1 MAGSQA
7 GTQVGQRIGAQAGTR
22 RHSVFHPLR
31 VACIEQL
38 TDDAVAITF
47 DVPPEL
53 REQFRFRAGQ
63 HVSIRSPVVGDD
75 VRRNYSIC
83 APATGGEQRLR
94 IGVKR
99 IPDGVFSSYV
109 AEHLRPGDV
118 LDIMTPTGTFSTA
131 LHPGQR
137 KRYAA
142 IAAGSGITPVLSILS
157 TALEVEPESSAV
169 LVYVNRTTLNI
180 MFLED
185 LEDLKNRFPDR
196 FQLIH
201 VLDEEPLDVE
211 ILSGR
216 LDADRLGRILNHL
229 VLPDDVDEWFLCGPL
244 PMTDVAREVLLGYGA
259 DDQHIHRELFFVGPP
274 PSAGRR
280 AAEKAAQEAAGKAAA
295 NQAEP
300 ETGAEVTVL
309 LDGRSQTFVLPED
322 GASILD
328 ATLRYRADAPFACKN
343 GVCGTC
349 RAKVVEGEV
358 RMDANYALEPADVA
372 AGYALACQSHPAA
385 HRVVLD
391 FDQLPNLH
399 IGPVTALVAGR
410 STWHSS
416 PMGGR
421 RATCR
426 QTSKAVSALL
436 RLSS

>member
-1 MAGSQA
+1 MPSA
-7 GTQVGQRIGAQAGTR
+7 R

-31 VACIEQL
+31 VAGIERL

-53 REQFRFRAGQ
+53 RGQFRFQAGQ

-99 IPDGVFSSYV
+99 IPDGVFSGYV

-137 KRYAA
+137 KRYGA

-157 TALEVEPESSAV
+157 TALEVEPGSSAV

-185 LEDLKNRFPDR
+185 LEDLKNRYPDR

-216 LDADRLGRILNHL
+216 LDADRLGRILDHL

-244 PMTDVAREVLLGYGA
+244 PMTDVAREVLLAYGA
-259 DDQHIHRELFFVGPP
+259 GDQHIHRELFFVGPP
-274 PSAGRR
+274 PAAGSRTP
-280 AAEKAAQEAAGKAAA
+280 AAQAS
-295 NQAEP
+295 EP
-300 ETGAEVTVL
+300 ETGAEVTVM

-322 GASILD
+322 GTSILD

-349 RAKVVEGEV
+349 RAKVTEGKV

-385 HRVVLD
+385 DRVVLD
-391 FDQLPNLH
+391 FDQ
-399 IGPVTALVAGR
+399 
-410 STWHSS
+410 
-416 PMGGR
+416 
-421 RATCR
+421 
-426 QTSKAVSALL
+426 
-436 RLSS
+436 

>member
-1 MAGSQA
+1 MPAA
-7 GTQVGQRIGAQAGTR
+7 R

-31 VACIEQL
+31 VARIERL

-53 REQFRFRAGQ
+53 REDFRFQAGQ
-63 HVSIRSPVVGDD
+63 HVSIRSPVVGDE

-83 APATGGEQRLR
+83 APATSGRLR

-99 IPDGVFSSYV
+99 IPDGVFSSYA
-109 AEHLRPGDV
+109 AERLRPGDV
-118 LDIMTPTGTFSTA
+118 LDIMTPTGSFSTA
-131 LHPGQR
+131 LRPGQR
-137 KRYAA
+137 KRYGA

-157 TALEVEPESSAV
+157 TALEIEPDSSAV

-185 LEDLKNRFPDR
+185 LEDLKNRYPDR

-216 LDADRLGRILNHL
+216 LDAGRLGRILDHL

-244 PMTDVAREVLLGYGA
+244 PMTDVAREVLLAYGA
-259 DDQHIHRELFFVGPP
+259 DDEHIHRELFFVGPP
-274 PSAGRR
+274 P
-280 AAEKAAQEAAGKAAA
+280 AAGSRAPAPEA
-295 NQAEP
+295 GTEP
-300 ETGAEVTVL
+300 EAGAQVTVV
-309 LDGRSQTFVLPED
+309 LDGRSQTFVVPEN

-349 RAKVVEGEV
+349 RAKVVEGQV

-385 HRVVLD
+385 DRVVLD
-391 FDQLPNLH
+391 FDQ
-399 IGPVTALVAGR
+399 
-410 STWHSS
+410 
-416 PMGGR
+416 
-421 RATCR
+421 
-426 QTSKAVSALL
+426 
-436 RLSS
+436 

>member
-1 MAGSQA
+1 MPAA
-7 GTQVGQRIGAQAGTR
+7 R

-31 VACIEQL
+31 VARIERL

-53 REQFRFRAGQ
+53 SEEFRFQAGQ
-63 HVSIRSPVVGDD
+63 HVSIRSPVVGDE

-83 APATGGEQRLR
+83 APATSGPLR

-99 IPDGVFSSYV
+99 IPDGVFSSYA
-109 AEHLRPGDV
+109 AERLRPGDV
-118 LDIMTPTGTFSTA
+118 LDIMTPTGSFSTA
-131 LHPGQR
+131 LRPGQR
-137 KRYAA
+137 KRYGA

-157 TALEVEPESSAV
+157 TALEIEPDSSAV

-185 LEDLKNRFPDR
+185 LEDLKNRYPDR

-216 LDADRLGRILNHL
+216 LDAGRLGRILDHL

-244 PMTDVAREVLLGYGA
+244 PMTDVAREVLRAYGA
-259 DDQHIHRELFFVGPP
+259 DDEHIHRELFFVGPP
-274 PSAGRR
+274 P
-280 AAEKAAQEAAGKAAA
+280 AAGSRAPVPEAGT
-295 NQAEP
+295 EP
-300 ETGAEVTVL
+300 EAGAQVTVV
-309 LDGRSQTFVLPED
+309 LDGRSQTFVLPEN

-349 RAKVVEGEV
+349 RAKVVEGRV
-358 RMDANYALEPADVA
+358 RMDASYALEPADVA

-385 HRVVLD
+385 GRVVLD
-391 FDQLPNLH
+391 FDQ
-399 IGPVTALVAGR
+399 
-410 STWHSS
+410 
-416 PMGGR
+416 
-421 RATCR
+421 
-426 QTSKAVSALL
+426 
-436 RLSS
+436 

>member
-1 MAGSQA
+1 MA
-7 GTQVGQRIGAQAGTR
+7 GTQAGPQVGAKPGTQAGLR

-31 VACIEQL
+31 VTCVERL
-38 TDDAVAITF
+38 TDDSVAVTF

-53 REQFRFRAGQ
+53 REEFRFQAGQ
-63 HVSIRSPVVGDD
+63 HVSIRSPVVGDE

-83 APATGGEQRLR
+83 ASATSGRLR

-109 AEHLRPGDV
+109 AEHLQPGDV
-118 LDIMTPTGTFSTA
+118 LDIMTPTGSFSTA
-131 LHPGQR
+131 LHPSQR
-137 KRYAA
+137 KRYGA

-157 TALEVEPESSAV
+157 TALEVEPGSSAV

-185 LEDLKNRFPDR
+185 LEDLKNRYPDR

-216 LDADRLGRILNHL
+216 LDADRLGRILDCL

-244 PMTDVAREVLLGYGA
+244 PMTDVARGVLLAYGA
-259 DDQHIHRELFFVGPP
+259 DDDHIHRELFFVGPP
-274 PSAGRR
+274 PPAGSR
-280 AAEKAAQEAAGKAAA
+280 AATPATE
-295 NQAEP
+295 EP
-300 ETGAEVTVL
+300 TTGASVTIL
-309 LDGRSQTFVLPED
+309 LDGRSLTFVLPGD

-385 HRVVLD
+385 DRVVLD
-391 FDQLPNLH
+391 FDQ
-399 IGPVTALVAGR
+399 
-410 STWHSS
+410 
-416 PMGGR
+416 
-421 RATCR
+421 
-426 QTSKAVSALL
+426 
-436 RLSS
+436 

>member
-1 MAGSQA
+1 
-7 GTQVGQRIGAQAGTR
+7 
-22 RHSVFHPLR
+22 
-31 VACIEQL
+31 VA
-38 TDDAVAITF
+38 VTF

-53 REQFRFRAGQ
+53 REAFRFRAGQ
-63 HVSIRSPVVGDD
+63 HVSIRSPVVGDE

-83 APATGGEQRLR
+83 APATGGQRLR

-99 IPDGVFSSYV
+99 IPNGVFSSYV

-118 LDIMTPTGTFSTA
+118 LDIMTPTGSFSTA
-131 LHPGQR
+131 LQSGQR
-137 KRYAA
+137 KRYGA

-169 LVYVNRTTLNI
+169 LIYVNRTTLNI

-185 LEDLKNRFPDR
+185 LEDLKNRYPDR

-216 LDADRLGRILNHL
+216 LDADRLGRILDGL

-244 PMTDVAREVLLGYGA
+244 PMTDVAREVLLGHGT
-259 DDQHIHRELFFVGPP
+259 DDRHIHRELFFVGPP
-274 PSAGRR
+274 P
-280 AAEKAAQEAAGKAAA
+280 AAGDRATAGAGSPAPQTEPAA
-295 NQAEP
+295 
-300 ETGAEVTVL
+300 GASVTVL
-309 LDGRSQTFVLPED
+309 LDGRSQTFVLPAD

-349 RAKVVEGEV
+349 RAKVVEGKV
-358 RMDANYALEPADVA
+358 RMDSNYALEPADVA

-385 HRVVLD
+385 DRVVLD
-391 FDQLPNLH
+391 FDQ
-399 IGPVTALVAGR
+399 
-410 STWHSS
+410 
-416 PMGGR
+416 
-421 RATCR
+421 
-426 QTSKAVSALL
+426 
-436 RLSS
+436 

>member
-1 MAGSQA
+1 MAGSM
-7 GTQVGQRIGAQAGTR
+7 AGTR

-31 VACIEQL
+31 VARIEQL
-38 TDDAVAITF
+38 TDDAVAVTF
-47 DVPPEL
+47 DVPPDL

-99 IPDGVFSSYV
+99 IPGGVFSSYV
-109 AEHLRPGDV
+109 AEHLRPGDA

-131 LHPGQR
+131 LHSGQR

-216 LDADRLGRILNHL
+216 LDADRLGRILDHL

-244 PMTDVAREVLLGYGA
+244 PMTDVARDVLLGYGA

-274 PSAGRR
+274 P
-280 AAEKAAQEAAGKAAA
+280 AAGSRAPAPTTE
-295 NQAEP
+295 EP
-300 ETGAEVTVL
+300 ATGAEVTVL

-385 HRVVLD
+385 DRVVLD

-399 IGPVTALVAGR
+399 IGLVTALVAGR

-416 PMGGR
+416 SMGGWR
-421 RATCR
+421 RRLRTNVQGGISAAPVVLLIG
-426 QTSKAVSALL
+426 QTNL
-436 RLSS
+436 RA

>member
-1 MAGSQA
+1 MPSA
-7 GTQVGQRIGAQAGTR
+7 R

-31 VACIEQL
+31 VASIERL

-53 REQFRFRAGQ
+53 RDQFRFQAGQ

-83 APATGGEQRLR
+83 APATDGEQRLR

-99 IPDGVFSSYV
+99 IPDGVFSGYV

-118 LDIMTPTGTFSTA
+118 LDIMTPTGTFSTV

-137 KRYAA
+137 KRYGA

-157 TALEVEPESSAV
+157 TALEVEPGSSAV

-185 LEDLKNRFPDR
+185 LEDLKNRYPDR

-216 LDADRLGRILNHL
+216 LDADRLGRILDHL

-244 PMTDVAREVLLGYGA
+244 PMTDVARKVLLAYGA

-274 PSAGRR
+274 PAAGSRTP
-280 AAEKAAQEAAGKAAA
+280 AAQA
-295 NQAEP
+295 AEP
-300 ETGAEVTVL
+300 ETGAEVTVM

-322 GASILD
+322 GTSILD

-349 RAKVVEGEV
+349 RAKVTEGKV

-385 HRVVLD
+385 DRVVLD
-391 FDQLPNLH
+391 FDQ
-399 IGPVTALVAGR
+399 
-410 STWHSS
+410 
-416 PMGGR
+416 
-421 RATCR
+421 
-426 QTSKAVSALL
+426 
-436 RLSS
+436 

>member
-1 MAGSQA
+1 MPSA
-7 GTQVGQRIGAQAGTR
+7 R

-31 VACIEQL
+31 VASIERL

-53 REQFRFRAGQ
+53 RDQFRFQAGQ

-137 KRYAA
+137 KRYGA

-185 LEDLKNRFPDR
+185 LEDLKNRYPDR

-216 LDADRLGRILNHL
+216 LDADRLGRILDHL

-244 PMTDVAREVLLGYGA
+244 PMTDVARKVLLAYGA
-259 DDQHIHRELFFVGPP
+259 DDQHLHRELFFVGPP
-274 PSAGRR
+274 P
-280 AAEKAAQEAAGKAAA
+280 AADSRTPAVQA
-295 NQAEP
+295 AEP
-300 ETGAEVTVL
+300 ETGAEVTVM

-349 RAKVVEGEV
+349 RAKVTEGKV

-385 HRVVLD
+385 DRVVLD
-391 FDQLPNLH
+391 FDQ
-399 IGPVTALVAGR
+399 
-410 STWHSS
+410 
-416 PMGGR
+416 
-421 RATCR
+421 
-426 QTSKAVSALL
+426 
-436 RLSS
+436 

>member
-1 MAGSQA
+1 MPAA
-7 GTQVGQRIGAQAGTR
+7 L

-31 VACIEQL
+31 VACIERL

-53 REQFRFRAGQ
+53 REDFRFQAGQ
-63 HVSIRSPVVGDD
+63 HVSIRSPVAGDD

-83 APATGGEQRLR
+83 APATSGRLR

-99 IPDGVFSSYV
+99 IPDGVFSSYA
-109 AEHLRPGDV
+109 AERLRPGDV
-118 LDIMTPTGTFSTA
+118 LDIMTPTGSFSTA
-131 LHPGQR
+131 LTPGQR
-137 KRYAA
+137 KRYGA

-157 TALEVEPESSAV
+157 TALELEPGSSAV
-169 LVYVNRTTLNI
+169 LIYVNRTTLNI

-185 LEDLKNRFPDR
+185 LEDLKNRYPDR

-216 LDADRLGRILNHL
+216 LDAGRLGRILDHL

-244 PMTDVAREVLLGYGA
+244 PMTDVAREVLLAHGA

-274 PSAGRR
+274 P
-280 AAEKAAQEAAGKAAA
+280 AAGSRAPAAA
-295 NQAEP
+295 TQEP
-300 ETGAEVTVL
+300 TAGASVTVL

-358 RMDANYALEPADVA
+358 RMDANYALEPADIA

-385 HRVVLD
+385 DRVVLD
-391 FDQLPNLH
+391 FDQ
-399 IGPVTALVAGR
+399 
-410 STWHSS
+410 
-416 PMGGR
+416 
-421 RATCR
+421 
-426 QTSKAVSALL
+426 
-436 RLSS
+436 

>member
-1 MAGSQA
+1 MAGP
-7 GTQVGQRIGAQAGTR
+7 R

-31 VACIEQL
+31 VAGVERL

-53 REQFRFRAGQ
+53 REDFRFQAGQ

-83 APATGGEQRLR
+83 APATSGRLR

-99 IPDGVFSSYV
+99 IPDGVFSSYA
-109 AEHLRPGDV
+109 AERLRPGDV
-118 LDIMTPTGTFSTA
+118 LDIMTPTGSFSTD

-137 KRYAA
+137 KRYGA

-157 TALEVEPESSAV
+157 TALEVEPGSSAV

-185 LEDLKNRFPDR
+185 LEDLKNRYPDR

-216 LDADRLGRILNHL
+216 LDADRLGRILDHL

-244 PMTDVAREVLLGYGA
+244 PMTDVAREVLLAYGTGDA
-259 DDQHIHRELFFVGPP
+259 QIHRELFFVGPP
-274 PSAGRR
+274 P
-280 AAEKAAQEAAGKAAA
+280 AAGSRPPAAA
-295 NQAEP
+295 TEEP
-300 ETGAEVTVL
+300 AAGASVTVL
-309 LDGRSQTFVLPED
+309 LDGRSQTFVLPSD

-349 RAKVVEGEV
+349 RAKVVEGKV
-358 RMDANYALEPADVA
+358 RMDANYALEPVDVA

-385 HRVVLD
+385 DRVVLD
-391 FDQLPNLH
+391 FDQ
-399 IGPVTALVAGR
+399 
-410 STWHSS
+410 
-416 PMGGR
+416 
-421 RATCR
+421 
-426 QTSKAVSALL
+426 
-436 RLSS
+436 

>member
-1 MAGSQA
+1 MPVA
-7 GTQVGQRIGAQAGTR
+7 R

-31 VACIEQL
+31 VACVERL

-53 REQFRFRAGQ
+53 REEFRFQAGQ

-83 APATGGEQRLR
+83 APATSGPLR

-109 AEHLRPGDV
+109 AERLRPGDV
-118 LDIMTPTGTFSTA
+118 LDIMTPTGSFSTA
-131 LHPGQR
+131 LLPGQR
-137 KRYAA
+137 KRYGA

-157 TALEVEPESSAV
+157 TALEVEPGSSAV

-185 LEDLKNRFPDR
+185 LEDLKNRYPDR

-216 LDADRLGRILNHL
+216 LDADRLGRILDRL

-244 PMTDVAREVLLGYGA
+244 PMTDVAREVLLAYGA

-274 PSAGRR
+274 PAAGRR
-280 AAEKAAQEAAGKAAA
+280 TPVAEPQTAAEPQ
-295 NQAEP
+295 
-300 ETGAEVTVL
+300 TGAEVTVM

-349 RAKVVEGEV
+349 RAKVIEGKV

-385 HRVVLD
+385 DRVVLD
-391 FDQLPNLH
+391 FDQ
-399 IGPVTALVAGR
+399 
-410 STWHSS
+410 
-416 PMGGR
+416 
-421 RATCR
+421 
-426 QTSKAVSALL
+426 
-436 RLSS
+436 